1 MIDTLKSS
9 LTRNPTALLADF
21 AGVAAL
27 AVVFV
32 VALHLPWMM

>member
-1 MIDTLKSS
+1 MMNDLKSAVI
-9 LTRNPTALLADF
+9 RQHGALLADF

-32 VALHLPWMM
+32 VALHLPGMM

>member
-1 MIDTLKSS
+1 MFADLKSS
-9 LTRNPTALLADF
+9 LTRNPGALLADF

-32 VALHLPWMM
+32 VGLHLPGMM